1 MTSRE
6 WGAWIDLSAL
16 GHRVAM
22 GVIALLIM
30 MMIIVYITNS

>member
-1 MTSRE
+1 MDRPVST
-6 WGAWIDLSAL
+6 WPLWM
-16 GHRVAM
+16 AM